1 MNIANYERIQKVLA
15 RHGHGSRRKVESMIQ
30 EERIRINGQIAKL
43 GDKVC
48 NTDIIALDNK
58 PITLDDINQTKVLI
72 YNKPTGEICSRN
84 DPYHEKNVF
93 ENLPELD
100 ENGRWV
106 MVGRLDINS
115 QGLVIFTNNGDYAH
129 KLMHPNYKVSRVY
142 KVRVATKLDDQQLKK
157 LVDGIE
163 LEDGIA
169 KFDSIRLVRE
179 LSSNCWYKII
189 ISSGKNR
196 IIRRMLASQ
205 HASVSKL
212 IRISYGKYNLPYSL
226 KPGHYKFVNREK

>member
-1 MNIANYERIQKVLA
+1 MSIVNYERIQKVLA
-15 RHGHGSRRKVESMIQ
+15 RHGHGSRRKVEGMLQ
-30 EERIRINGQIAKL
+30 DERISINGKTAKL

-48 NTDIIALDNK
+48 KQDIIAIDNK
-58 PITLDDINQTKVLI
+58 SITLEDITQTKVLI
-72 YNKPTGEICSRN
+72 YNKPTGEICSTN
-84 DPYHEKNVF
+84 DPHHQKNVF
-93 ENLPELD
+93 ENLPDLD
-100 ENGRWV
+100 RDGRWV

-129 KLMHPNYKVSRVY
+129 ELMHPNYKVSRVY
-142 KVRVATKLDDQQLKK
+142 KVRVGTKLTDEQLKK
-157 LVDGIE
+157 LVDGVE
-163 LEDGIA
+163 LEDGTS

-205 HASVSKL
+205 YASVSKL
-212 IRISYGKYNLPYSL
+212 IRISYGKYSLPYSL
-226 KPGHYKFVNREK
+226 KPGHYKFINREK

>member
-15 RHGHGSRRKVESMIQ
+15 RHGHGSRRKVESMLQ
-30 EERIRINGQIAKL
+30 EGRIRINGKVAKL

-48 NTDIIALDNK
+48 VTDIIYIDNK
-58 PITLDDINQTKVLI
+58 PIKLDDFTQTKVLI
-72 YNKPTGEICSRN
+72 YNKPTGEICSTN
-84 DPYHEKNVF
+84 DPHHERNVF
-93 ENLPELD
+93 ENLPDLEG
-100 ENGRWV
+100 NGRWV

-129 KLMHPNYKVSRVY
+129 KLMHPNYKVARVY
-142 KVRVATKLDDQQLKK
+142 KVRVATKLSDEQLKQ

-169 KFDSIRLVRE
+169 KFESIRLVRE

-189 ISSGKNR
+189 IVSGKNR

-212 IRISYGKYNLPYSL
+212 IRISYGKYSLPYSL
-226 KPGHYKFVNREK
+226 KPGHYKFVNRD